1 MATYGPGIDQSRH
14 AKSASHII
22 NRDIGINTQTTRLFF
37 EHFQARKDCNCLLM
51 QKVAGCE

>member
-22 NRDIGINTQTTRLFF
+22 NREIGINTQTTRLFF
-37 EHFQARKDCNCLLM
+37 EHFQASKIVTAC
-51 QKVAGCE
+51 